1 MRIGVVI
8 PVWRR
13 ARLVCECLEHVAA
26 QSRPADLIVVVD
38 DQSMDGTPAAV
49 QAWAAARPEVPV
61 HLLEVAHAGAATARN
76 AGLRQLSEVTHV
88 AFLDSD
94 DLWPPDFLER
104 AEAAFEHGVVAAS
117 ADRLR
122 EDARRAVLR
131 KDDLRGLARDPFRW
145 FFRNGA
151 GVGSC
156 TLLDVQAVR
165 QAGGYRE
172 EIPTGEDMALF
183 LAVAEQG
190 RWVHLSGAPVRFR
203 LGHRAQYGE
212 ADHVHRLRAD
222 APLRR
227 AALYEELAQRYA
239 RQVPKRE
246 RRRALAWKWWRVALA
261 LRSQGSSSEARAALR
276 RARGHRPLAP
286 RLLWATLS
294 WPRAGEAS

>member
-26 QSRPADLIVVVD
+26 QSRPADEIVVVD
-38 DQSMDGTPAAV
+38 DESGDGTPAAV
-49 QAWAAARPEVPV
+49 QSWAAARPDVPLR
-61 HLLEVAHAGAATARN
+61 LLQVAHAGAATARN
-76 AGLRQLSEVTHV
+76 VGLRALPDATHV

-94 DLWPPDFLER
+94 DLWPPDFLAR
-104 AEAAFEHGVVAAS
+104 AATAFEAGVVAAS
-117 ADRLR
+117 ADRSR
-122 EDARRAVLR
+122 DDARRAVLR
-131 KDDLRGLARDPFRW
+131 KDDLRGLARNPFRW

-165 QAGGYRE
+165 HAGGYRE
-172 EIPTGEDMALF
+172 EIATGEDMALF

-190 RWVHLSGAPVRFR
+190 RWVHLPGAPVRFR

-227 AALYEELAQRYA
+227 AALYEELAERYA
-239 RQVPKRE
+239 LHLPEQE

-261 LRSQGSSSEARAALR
+261 LKAHGNSREARAALR
-276 RARGHRPLAP
+276 RARGHRPCAP
-286 RLLWATLS
+286 RLLWASLT
-294 WPRAGEAS
+294 WPRAGDES